1 MLPTS
6 REKRIISDYESG
18 LSLDVIIGQYLNKH
32 GNNRDVITK
41 IIKDYR
47 WNKWKNTGVKR

>member
-18 LSLDVIIGQYLNKH
+18 LSLDVIIGRYLNKRCD
-32 GNNRDVITK
+32 NRDAITK
-41 IIKDYR
+41 VIKDYR
-47 WNKWKNTGVKR
+47 WNKWKNEGVKR

>member
-18 LSLDVIIGQYLNKH
+18 LSLDVIIGRYLNKRCD
-32 GNNRDVITK
+32 NRDDITK
-41 IIKDYR
+41 VIKDHQ
-47 WNKWKNTGVKR
+47 WNQWKNKSGKR